1 MNKLTR
7 ILLWIVGGLLLASIF
22 LTVRTCRQSDK
33 ISEQTSLINSLNTK
47 PKIWKDEEGKSH
59 TKNTA
64 VTTEKPKDFI
74 NLKDQSPEIQRLQ
87 EQVKKYEKQLKKGGS
102 VTNFTSTTSATA
114 TVPTKV
120 DTVVVDNTK
129 QAVYK
134 SEFNK
139 EGWVFGNVEARAD
152 STIINVGTK
161 DEYTVAIGYDK
172 TGFLGLGK
180 PIPFSEITNHN
191 KYSTTPYVKTY
202 QVDVKGKKNGW
213 VLPTVIGTVVGVVG
227 TTLILKK

>member
-1 MNKLTR
+1 MDKLTK
-7 ILLWIVGGLLLASIF
+7 ILMYVVAGLLLLSIL

-33 ISEQTSLINSLNTK
+33 IDEQTGLINSLNTK
-47 PKIWKDEEGKSH
+47 AKTWKDEQGKSH

-64 VTTEKPKDFI
+64 VITENPKDFL
-74 NLKDQSPEIQRLQ
+74 NLKDQSEEIQKLQ
-87 EQVKKYEKQLKKGGS
+87 EQIKKYEKQIKKGGS
-102 VTNFTSTTSATA
+102 VTNFTSTTAVTT

-129 QAVYK
+129 QLVYK
-134 SEFNK
+134 SNFNK
-139 EGWVFGNVEARAD
+139 EGWVFGNVIASQD

-202 QVDVKGKKNGW
+202 QVDVKSKRNTW
-213 VLPTVIGTVVGVVG
+213 VVPSAIALGLGVVG
-227 TTLILKK
+227 GILLTK